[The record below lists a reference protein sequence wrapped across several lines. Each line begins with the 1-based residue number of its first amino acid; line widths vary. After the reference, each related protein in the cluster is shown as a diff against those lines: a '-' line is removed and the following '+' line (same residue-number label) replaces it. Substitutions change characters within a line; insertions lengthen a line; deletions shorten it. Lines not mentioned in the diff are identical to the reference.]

1 MKTKYFLIFPVLL
14 LSCLFCKDL
23 SAQRCLVF
31 YYDSDGNRVQRF
43 VTDNCEDNREY
54 DEIQEFEID
63 KDENLTVYPN
73 PTKGTFIITLPD
85 NDISLSSTCVLY
97 GINGVKLFECNI
109 CGKETIDISEFPS
122 GVYLLRVTNEVEVYT
137 DVILKY

>member
-14 LSCLFCKDL
+14 LSCLFCENL
-23 SAQRCLVF
+23 SAQHCLVF
-31 YYDSDGNRVQRF
+31 NYDSDGNRVQRL

-63 KDENLTVYPN
+63 NDENLTVYPN
-73 PTKGTFIITLPD
+73 PTKGTFIITFSD

-97 GINGVKLFECNI
+97 GINGVKLFECTMS
-109 CGKETIDISEFPS
+109 GKETIDISEFPS
-122 GVYLLRVTNEVEVYT
+122 GVYLLRVTNGEEVYS